1 MSPDIP
7 SPAGRPQD
15 DRQICDLLVVGSGA
29 GGMSAA
35 ITARLAGLDVL
46 MVEKTDRIGGTT
58 ALSGGGLWVP
68 ANPLARAAG
77 VEDDI
82 AAAQRYVESLA
93 GNHVDPPLLE
103 AFLAA
108 GPDMVSFFHAHT
120 DVRFVSATRFP
131 DYHPDRPG
139 AGVGRTLLTESFD
152 SRELGEGRAML
163 REPLRQMT
171 LGGMTLASGDEL
183 WHFLR
188 ASRSA
193 RSALYVA
200 RVMARYQLDKIRF
213 GFGTR
218 LTNGNALAARLL
230 RTLLRLD
237 VRIWRSAAV
246 TELSIDATKREAL
259 VARDGGRP
267 VRIVARRGIVLACGG
282 FPHDEALQRRL
293 FPHVLSGNRHASPAP
308 AGNQGD
314 GLRLG
319 AAAGGQVRS
328 DLVQAAAWVPVS
340 IISEREKSVFPHLV
354 DRQKPGIIAV
364 DRSGRRFVNEAESY
378 HAFVPAMVAAT
389 PSGEKVVAH
398 LVCDHRA
405 IRKYGLGYVKP
416 WPLPIGPHLRSGY
429 LKRGRTP
436 EELAA
441 VLGFDP
447 RQFCETIDSFN
458 GHAEIGQDPEF
469 GRGGSAYNKFM
480 GDPSHGPNPCLAP
493 LRNPPYYAVRLEIGD
508 LGTFAG
514 LKVNADARVLD
525 QLGRPIDGLYA
536 VGNDMASVLG
546 GSYPGAGSTL
556 GPAMVFGFLAGRHLS
571 A

>member
-1 MSPDIP
+1 MSSP
-7 SPAGRPQD
+7 SPSRADPPGVERHV
-15 DRQICDLLVVGSGA
+15 CDVLVVGSGA
-29 GGMSAA
+29 GGMAA
-35 ITARLAGLDVL
+35 AVTARLAGLDVL
-46 MVEKTDRIGGTT
+46 LVEKTDRIGGTT

-77 VEDDI
+77 VEDDVDD
-82 AAAQRYVESLA
+82 ARRYVESLA
-93 GNHVDPPLLE
+93 GNHVDHPLLD
-103 AFLAA
+103 AFLTA
-108 GPDMVSFFHAHT
+108 GPEMVSFFHANT

-131 DYHPDRPG
+131 DYHPGRPG
-139 AGVGRTLLTESFD
+139 AGTGRTLLTEPFD
-152 SRELGEGRAML
+152 SRELGEARPML

-200 RVMARYQLDKIRF
+200 RVMARHQLDRMRY
-213 GFGTR
+213 GYGTR

-230 RTLLRLD
+230 KTLLRLE
-237 VRIWRSAAV
+237 VKIWRRAPV
-246 TELSIDATKREAL
+246 TELSVDGDSPEAL
-259 VARDGGRP
+259 VEHDGAQ
-267 VRIVARRGIVLACGG
+267 VRVEARRGIVLACGG
-282 FPHDEALQRRL
+282 FPHDQALQQRL
-293 FPHVLSGNRHASPAP
+293 FPHVRTGSEHASPAP

-319 AAAGGQVRS
+319 EAAGGLVRS
-328 DLVQAAAWVPVS
+328 DLAHAAAWVPVS
-340 IISEREKSVFPHLV
+340 VISERERSVFPHLV
-354 DRQKPGIIAV
+354 DRQKPGFIAI

-389 PSGEKVVAH
+389 PPGMSVLAY
-398 LVCDHRA
+398 LVCDQRA
-405 IRKYGLGYVKP
+405 IRKYGLGYAKP
-416 WPLPIGPHLRSGY
+416 WPLPLGPHLKSGY
-429 LKRGRTP
+429 LKRGNTP

-441 VLGFDP
+441 HLAVDP
-447 RQFCETIDSFN
+447 NVFRETIDRFN
-458 GHAEIGQDPEF
+458 ARAEVGQDPEF
-469 GRGGSAYNKFM
+469 GRGSTAYNKFM
-480 GDPSHGPNPCLAP
+480 GDPSHAPNPCLAP
-493 LRNPPYYAVRLEIGD
+493 LRTPPYYAVCLEIGD

-514 LKVNADARVLD
+514 LKVDAHARVLD
-525 QLGRPIDGLYA
+525 RKGRPVGGLYA

-571 A
+571 